1 MNHFMTVFAKSKG
14 FPSSCN
20 HQFSQFSFPERS
32 PSLLI
37 WCIWIAPVAPH
48 NSHFPAFNRSIR
60 LVRQA
65 YIIRLGCLSISDCLV
80 GTLRL
85 NPSWY
90 SVRSFSLP
98 FLSLNLTVNSPFFCI
113 SLKSQV
119 LVSGTCGQR
128 FYTYCIRV
136 CI

>member
-1 MNHFMTVFAKSKG
+1 MVH
-14 FPSSCN
+14 
-20 HQFSQFSFPERS
+20 
-32 PSLLI
+32 L
-37 WCIWIAPVAPH
+37 IAPVAPH

-98 FLSLNLTVNSPFFCI
+98 FLSLNLTVNSPLFVFPSKI
-113 SLKSQV
+113 TGTRERYLWGKGFIHTVFEYVFGTIAAHSSYSQV
-119 LVSGTCGQR
+119 NSSLQNLLSCYYSGRGFQGR
-128 FYTYCIRV
+128 H
-136 CI
+136 